1 MATVQFDFWQTCKF
15 TNTPSYPKVEASR
28 APPRRQE
35 AVSGL
40 ELEVPNPSRSG
51 SGMKSSELLAQLA
64 PESSLAG
71 LLSVALLEI
80 EGSSSAAG
88 AGSAD
93 SVDVIVIANE
103 EGLAVWEGRHGR
115 AMRRE
120 STRWSQVRFVMVS
133 MHSKDQN
140 TIAVATFRLELEVP
154 AVTLQ
159 ATGFLIRALR
169 ELVRVIEER
178 VDESFGPGRNRA
190 LRFLDGP
197 AEGERYGV
205 GGPLPQVILASA
217 LGETGGHYR
226 IAGATPLGW
235 NFRWRDDVTEL
246 DGRSGGREGG
256 CR

>member
-1 MATVQFDFWQTCKF
+1 M
-15 TNTPSYPKVEASR
+15 N
-28 APPRRQE
+28 
-35 AVSGL
+35 
-40 ELEVPNPSRSG
+40 
-51 SGMKSSELLAQLA
+51 SSELLARLA

-71 LLSVALLEI
+71 FLSVALVEV
-80 EGSSSAAG
+80 EGPSLAA

-93 SVDVIVIANE
+93 GVDVIVIASG
-103 EGLAVWEGRHGR
+103 EGIAMWEGRHGR

-120 STRWSQVRFVMVS
+120 STRWSQVRFAMVS

-140 TIAVATFRLELEVP
+140 TIAVATVRLELEVP

-159 ATGFLIRALR
+159 TTGFLIRALR

-205 GGPLPQVILASA
+205 DGPLPQVILASA

-226 IAGATPLGW
+226 IAGASPLGR
-235 NFRWRDDVTEL
+235 NYRWRDDVTEL
-246 DGRSGGREGG
+246 DSSAVAEKEAADDPDASERRDPSLPAGRSSIIDFAGQMLRLTYEAAYLAATCAPAGDGA
-256 CR
+256 